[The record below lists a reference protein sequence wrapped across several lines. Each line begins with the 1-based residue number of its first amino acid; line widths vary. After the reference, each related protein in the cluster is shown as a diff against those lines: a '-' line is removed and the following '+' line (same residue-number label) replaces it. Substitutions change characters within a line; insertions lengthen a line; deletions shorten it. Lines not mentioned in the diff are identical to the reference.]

1 LALSSIDFF
10 SILEGVTFQQF
21 IGQADRDFQTRLKS
35 FINNQVIKISNPII
49 QEEDSEQRKAQQ
61 VSKYLSS

>member
-1 LALSSIDFF
+1 LIFF
-10 SILEGVTFQQF
+10 VTFQQF

-49 QEEDSEQRKAQQ
+49 QEEDSEQREAPFAILSLASFSKALKN
-61 VSKYLSS
+61 S